1 MDRNKVPHFY
11 SPPRISA
18 FPHIAKMTSVTRK
31 MLKVET
37 HKETHNTNKK
47 NRNKNSKLPPCNKML
62 KLTLVQ
68 VHASLVLQ
76 VISMLFKCEIKT
88 HKLFKTST
96 IFISI

>member
-68 VHASLVLQ
+68 VHAFSGTASHKHVIQ
-76 VISMLFKCEIKT
+76 V
-88 HKLFKTST
+88 
-96 IFISI
+96 